1 VVSNEKEHDGLE
13 TKKWENFKNIKD
25 KGDSVIIRIIEN

>member
-1 VVSNEKEHDGLE
+1 VGKVKGIWG
-13 TKKWENFKNIKD
+13 KWEKFKNIKD